1 MRVLVTGH
9 LGYLGVEMTP
19 VLRQLGHEVVGLDT
33 NYFAGCDFS
42 TPPEWL
48 PALDID
54 LRDITPAHLVGFDAV
69 VHLAA
74 LSNDPLSDLNPGLT
88 YDINLHASV
97 RLAEAAKAAGV
108 NRFVYSSSCSLYG
121 KGGDEE
127 VDEQACLAPV
137 TAYGAT
143 KAAVEQQVS
152 RLADRDFSPVFLRN
166 ATVYGLSRRLRADV
180 VVNNLVGYAATSGT
194 LILQSD
200 GTPWRPLVH
209 VLDVAQAF
217 ARALDAPTGAIHN
230 QAFNV
235 GRVGENYQIREVADT
250 VAEVADGCVVQYGVG
265 ATADTR
271 DYRVD
276 FGKIESELPG
286 YQPQWT
292 LRQGIAQLWAAFS
305 DGGLSRDAFEAPT
318 FFRLRSIRQRLRD
331 GELDSD
337 LRWVRSKR
345 DTRTSERQS
354 A

>member
-19 VLRQLGHEVVGLDT
+19 VLQGLGHEVVGLDT
-33 NYFAGCDFS
+33 NYFAECDFS
-42 TPPEWL
+42 APPEPL
-48 PALDID
+48 PELDVD

-74 LSNDPLSDLNPGLT
+74 LSNDPLSDLNPSLT

-108 NRFVYSSSCSLYG
+108 SRFIYSSSCSLYG
-121 KGGDEE
+121 QGGDTEL
-127 VDEQACLAPV
+127 DEQALLRPV
-137 TAYGAT
+137 TPYGET
-143 KAAVEQQVS
+143 KVLVEQQVS
-152 RLADRDFSPVFLRN
+152 KLADGAFSPVFMRN

-180 VVNNLVGYAATSGT
+180 VVNNLVGYAATTGT

-200 GTPWRPLVH
+200 GSPWRPLVH

-217 ARALDAPTGAIHN
+217 ARALDAPTRSIHN

-235 GRVGENYQIREVADT
+235 GRIGENYQVRTIADT
-250 VAEVADGCVVQYGVG
+250 VGEVVNGCHVQYGAG
-265 ATADTR
+265 PTADAR

-276 FGKIESELPG
+276 FAKIETELPG
-286 YQPQWT
+286 YRPEWT
-292 LRQGIAQLWAAFS
+292 LRRGIEQLWAAFA
-305 DGGLSRDAFEAPT
+305 DGGMSRAAFEAPT
-318 FFRLRSIRQRLRD
+318 YHRLRTIRQRLDD
-331 GELDSD
+331 GELDGD
-337 LRWVRSKR
+337 LRWIRFPR
-345 DTRTSERQS
+345 DVSMAERQP